1 MRGLCTTTFSSRC
14 SCSRTNSSDVCSVTI
29 VDSLSDGDETRFS
42 NAVLERYGL
51 PNEQVV
57 DCWAW
62 QATKIR
68 RARGQTVKS
77 KDPKGS
83 FYQVE
88 LDNDMRLRMAIWH
101 EHWARFPPAS
111 PPDYHA
117 SYWEAYSSGNKVS
130 LPACEDI
137 RGQAPAPPQKPQQL
151 SMF

>member
-1 MRGLCTTTFSSRC
+1 MDDLEFNLYERVRLPGRREGF
-14 SCSRTNSSDVCSVTI
+14 V
-29 VDSLSDGDETRFS
+29 LSMSFPPNLPGEIPPPDELT
-42 NAVLERYGL
+42 VLTDDYRK
-51 PNEQVV
+51 V

-88 LDNDMRLRMAIWH
+88 LDNDMRLRMGIWH
-101 EHWARFPPAS
+101 DHWDRFPPAI
-111 PPDYHA
+111 PPGYYA

-130 LPACEDI
+130 LPASEDI
-137 RGQAPAPPQKPQQL
+137 RGQAPVPPQKLQQPR
-151 SMF
+151 MF

>member
-1 MRGLCTTTFSSRC
+1 MEALDFDLYDRVRLPDRREGL
-14 SCSRTNSSDVCSVTI
+14 V
-29 VDSLSDGDETRFS
+29 LSMSFPPNLPGEIPPPDKLT
-42 NAVLERYGL
+42 VLTDDYRE
-51 PNEQVV
+51 V

-101 EHWARFPPAS
+101 EHWDRFPPAS